1 MTGGPRDGGTAGRRP
16 GAARA
21 WMILA
26 FTVTL
31 SLGPPVPLSAQ
42 QPAPA
47 DTALQRSQQRLLEIR
62 RERERLQREMDRL
75 RGRVHS
81 LSSELSNIERQVDIS
96 GRIVGELE
104 LQVAAMGSQ
113 IERVTSDLVVAEDA
127 LAEKRAILHHRLAE
141 IHKRGPLFAVQVL
154 LAAESFGDL
163 ISRYK
168 YLYLISRQDRQLV
181 SDVEALRNRVAG
193 QRNGLL
199 SLRSTVARRRD
210 ERTEE
215 IERLRLLEAQRQ
227 SSLRESQREARR
239 TEQRLA
245 QLARDEERLNT
256 LIAGLERRRLAAEA
270 ARAAPA
276 APSRIRTSDIG
287 QLDWPL
293 NGEIVYRFGREA
305 GPGNTTI
312 RWNGIG
318 IAAPV
323 GTPVRA
329 IEAGTVRL
337 ATALGTYGPSVVIDH
352 GGGFYSIYGQLLAIR
367 VRVGQPV
374 RKGETI
380 GDSGGANSDQGPHVH
395 FEIRGQGGQAL
406 DPINWLR
413 RRQ

>member
-1 MTGGPRDGGTAGRRP
+1 MFREVKGSRLFTQLCLLACLAVS
-16 GAARA
+16 AA
-21 WMILA
+21 
-26 FTVTL
+26 
-31 SLGPPVPLSAQ
+31 AQ

-96 GRIVGELE
+96 GRIVGELD

-113 IERVTSDLVVAEDA
+113 IEQVTSDLVVAEDA

-239 TEQRLA
+239 MEQRLA
-245 QLARDEERLNT
+245 QLARDEERLNS
-256 LIAGLERRRLAAEA
+256 LIASLERRRLAAANRAEA
-270 ARAAPA
+270 AAPA
-276 APSRIRTSDIG
+276 RIRTADLG
-287 QLDWPL
+287 QLDWPVS
-293 NGEIVYRFGREA
+293 GDIIYRFGRQA
-305 GPGNTTI
+305 GPGATTI

-323 GTPVRA
+323 GTPVLA
-329 IEAGTVRL
+329 IAAGTVRL
-337 ATALGTYGPSVVIDH
+337 AAQLGTYGPSVVIDH
-352 GGGFYSIYGQLLAIR
+352 GGGFYSIYGHLNVIE
-367 VRVGQPV
+367 VRVLQTVQKGQS
-374 RKGETI
+374 I
-380 GDSGGANSDQGPHVH
+380 GQSGGANSDQGPHLH
-395 FEIRGQGGQAL
+395 FEIRGEGGQAL
-406 DPINWLR
+406 DPIAWLR

>member
-16 GAARA
+16 RAARA

-26 FTVTL
+26 FTVLL

-81 LSSELSNIERQVDIS
+81 LSSELSNIERQVDVS
-96 GRIVGELE
+96 GRIVGELD

-113 IERVTSDLVVAEDA
+113 IEQVTFDLVVAEDA

-154 LAAESFGDL
+154 LVAESFGDL

-239 TEQRLA
+239 MEQRLA
-245 QLARDEERLNT
+245 QLARDEERLNS
-256 LIAGLERRRLAAEA
+256 LIASLERRRLAAANRAEA
-270 ARAAPA
+270 AAPA
-276 APSRIRTSDIG
+276 RIRTADLG
-287 QLDWPL
+287 QLDWPV
-293 NGEIVYRFGREA
+293 GGDIIYRFGRQA
-305 GPGNTTI
+305 GPGTTTI

-318 IAAPV
+318 IAAPA

-329 IEAGTVRL
+329 IAAGTVRL
-337 ATALGTYGPSVVIDH
+337 AAQLGTYGPSVVIDH
-352 GGGFYSIYGQLLAIR
+352 GGGFYSIYGHLNTIE
-367 VRVGQPV
+367 VRVLQTVQKGQS
-374 RKGETI
+374 I
-380 GDSGGANSDQGPHVH
+380 GQSGGANSDQGPHLH
-395 FEIRGQGGQAL
+395 FEIRGEGGQAL
-406 DPINWLR
+406 DPIAWLR